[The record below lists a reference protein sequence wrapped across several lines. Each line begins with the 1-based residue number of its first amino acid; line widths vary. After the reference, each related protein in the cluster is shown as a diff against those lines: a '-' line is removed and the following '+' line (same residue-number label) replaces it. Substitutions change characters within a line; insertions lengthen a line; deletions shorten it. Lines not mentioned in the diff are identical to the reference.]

1 MKIWKF
7 LFALR
12 PVFVPALVFA
22 VELMLWIGLSKEGFI
37 GQASW
42 PLLGLSCCILLA
54 LLITAC
60 AFFNP
65 KDNESLLAA
74 TGSATPFLL
83 SGVVAMLAYAVRSD
97 FSFLDARWVMVTVVL
112 SFIGQMMVS
121 IWHLIMSLGSEDSS
135 LGHSGNVDA
144 TAAVFY
150 IATDSC
156 DSDHHS
162 PFD

>member
-7 LFALR
+7 LYALR

-37 GQASW
+37 AQASW

-65 KDNESLLAA
+65 KDNEALLAA

-83 SGVVAMLAYAVRSD
+83 SGVVAILTYAVRSD
-97 FSFLDARWVMVTVVL
+97 FYFLEARWVMITVVL
-112 SFIGQMMVS
+112 SFIGQMMMS
-121 IWHLIMSLGSEDSS
+121 TWHLIM
-135 LGHSGNVDA
+135 A
-144 TAAVFY
+144 
-150 IATDSC
+150 
-156 DSDHHS
+156 
-162 PFD
+162 